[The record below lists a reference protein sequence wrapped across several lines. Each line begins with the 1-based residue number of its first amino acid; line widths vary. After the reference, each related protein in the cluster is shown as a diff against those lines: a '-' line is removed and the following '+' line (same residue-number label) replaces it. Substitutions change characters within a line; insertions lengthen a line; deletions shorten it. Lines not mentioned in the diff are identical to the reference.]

1 LNDSGKKKYFQRE
14 RKNGQKRKR
23 KPKKWRTG
31 LMCKAVPRNQGQKL
45 KRVILQMLKESGTL
59 AWPCIFIEAGF
70 AGSPVNLAFLFD
82 FDPNDNVLKSRENL
96 QNN

>member
-1 LNDSGKKKYFQRE
+1 MILE
-14 RKNGQKRKR
+14 RRNIFKEKEKTVKKRKR
-23 KPKKWRTG
+23 KPEKWRTG